1 MEWTPAMADKPTARN
16 HEIVCPCCSTKLT
29 VAADT
34 GDILH
39 EERPKKGTVSWE
51 HALQANQSKQ
61 AEAEALFA
69 KGMDRERRADEI
81 LEKKFKEALKRADK
95 SDTPPPR
102 IFDLD

>member
-1 MEWTPAMADKPTARN
+1 MVDEITASPN
-16 HEIVCPCCSTKLT
+16 DNLDIQCPCCSTKL
-29 VAADT
+29 VVDRAT

-39 EERPKKGTVSWE
+39 EDRPKKMGATWE
-51 HALQANQSKQ
+51 QALEAGKNKQ
-61 AEAEALFA
+61 AAAEEMFA

-81 LEKKFKEALKRADK
+81 LDKKFEEALKHADK

>member
-1 MEWTPAMADKPTARN
+1 MVN
-16 HEIVCPCCSTKLT
+16 EITDSPDDNLDIQCPCCSTKL
-29 VAADT
+29 VVERAT
-34 GDILH
+34 GEILH
-39 EERPKKGTVSWE
+39 EDRPKKMEVTWD
-51 HALQANQSKQ
+51 HAVQASDQKQ
-61 AEAEALFA
+61 AAAEAMFA